1 MQECHLSGEKNCCG
15 HLENGRLQCP
25 VIHCQSDLDWHL
37 SAGTAIQTCCPED
50 SLSVPPVGSHCAGGS
65 AVTIGSHHAGFS
77 DACFHGGFQQ
87 DWMRVFCPSCPISEL
102 CIKNTGCSFV
112 MQHEVLNNHKYF
124 CYCRLSRSF
133 SQLFPVRVHVNKLMH
148 LHWGCHGQ
156 YSHCIIIWLFD
167 FGVWS
172 HIVAVFTIAH
182 LFNFWG
188 DSE

>member
-15 HLENGRLQCP
+15 HLENGRPQCP

-148 LHWGCHGQ
+148 LH
-156 YSHCIIIWLFD
+156 
-167 FGVWS
+167 
-172 HIVAVFTIAH
+172 
-182 LFNFWG
+182 
-188 DSE
+188 